1 MFRQD
6 CTCPALLESFGW
18 MYPYGAVTRYG
29 PVFQPVLIDP
39 NKSIGL
45 VRVRSPLLTES
56 R

>member
-6 CTCPALLESFGW
+6 CTCPALLESSVSI
-18 MYPYGAVTRYG
+18 YPYGAVTRCG
-29 PVFQPVLIDP
+29 PAFQPVLVIK

-45 VRVRSPLLTES
+45 IRVRSPLLTES